1 MSRYRGPRL
10 RKCRRVDAA
19 LPGLTRKS
27 YENRPYP
34 PGQHGQKRRR
44 RPSEYAQQLV
54 EKQKLLFNYGLRE
67 RQLKRLVEE
76 AKRSRKVS
84 GERLLELLESRL
96 DNAVFRAGFAP
107 TIPAA
112 RQLVNHGHMTVDGK
126 RVDIPSYRVQPGEVI
141 APRQRRNILD
151 LVRENLATPSLAL
164 PEWLRLDLDELAV
177 TVTAEPPA
185 SSTPLDVDIQLVI
198 EFYSR

>member
-34 PGQHGQKRRR
+34 PGQHGQMRRR

-67 RQLKRLVEE
+67 RQLRRLVQE
-76 AKRSRKVS
+76 AKRSPKVS